1 MDATALLTE
10 SAFRKEG
17 CKTVAIFINGEEVK
31 IPLDP
36 PAKLFNEEMHA
47 ASVAVA
53 RYDEAHRRW
62 VEANKDKENHHA

>member
-1 MDATALLTE
+1 M
-10 SAFRKEG
+10 
-17 CKTVAIFINGEEVK
+17 AIFINGEEVK
-31 IPLDP
+31 IPLDQLIAEGKEIIKRENIP